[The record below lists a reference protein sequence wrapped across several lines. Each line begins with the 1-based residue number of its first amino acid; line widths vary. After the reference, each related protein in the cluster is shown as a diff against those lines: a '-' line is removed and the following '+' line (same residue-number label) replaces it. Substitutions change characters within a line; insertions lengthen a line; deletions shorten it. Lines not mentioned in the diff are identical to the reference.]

1 MAAGNEFQEIA
12 QELADIG
19 SSDEML
25 KVKIANAAAKV
36 NPEILIIKNAKIFAA
51 TLQQVQAIVVERGG
65 VNGFAREQGP
75 HAIAHFSRRI
85 TGVGEGQDFVRL
97 RMTFSDQVFDA
108 MRQDGGLAG
117 ARSGNY
123 QHGAMNMFNGLALTL
138 VGNERTGTRLLGR
151 HCCSGYHLGK

>member
-1 MAAGNEFQEIA
+1 MEC
-12 QELADIG
+12 
-19 SSDEML
+19 
-25 KVKIANAAAKV
+25 
-36 NPEILIIKNAKIFAA
+36 
-51 TLQQVQAIVVERGG
+51 GG
-65 VNGFAREQGP
+65 VNGFAAEQGP

-117 ARSGNY
+117 PRSSDY
-123 QHGAMNMFNGLALTL
+123 QHRAVDMLNRLALTL
-138 VGNERTGTRLLGR
+138 VGNEGTGTRLLVR